1 MSHRIA
7 ALAAA
12 LLAPIGI
19 GFAAPVVLHSSGV
32 QVAQAGEDPP
42 DAAPDPAASPV
53 PAPPA
58 PVVTPVATPVP
69 TPTVAPPVLRPLPPK
84 PKDTLQDS
92 PPPAQPKT
100 DTGGRRAGDETQ
112 PRATARPAAPVVVLP
127 ASVPQTSTVGSSST
141 QSTLGDTGAIPQGGV
156 QAGGGG
162 TARRRG
168 HRAG

>member
-19 GFAAPVVLHSSGV
+19 GFAAPVVFHSGGV
-32 QVAQAGEDPP
+32 QAAQAGEDPP
-42 DAAPDPAASPV
+42 AAAPDPAASPV
-53 PAPPA
+53 AAPPA
-58 PVVTPVATPVP
+58 PAATPVA

-84 PKDTLQDS
+84 PKDTLNDS
-92 PPPAQPKT
+92 PPPGQPKA
-100 DTGGRRAGDETQ
+100 DSGGRTAGDETQ
-112 PRATARPAAPVVVLP
+112 QRATTGRPSAPVAVPL
-127 ASVPQTSTVGSSST
+127 ASVPQTSTVASTTT
-141 QSTLGDTGAIPQGGV
+141 QSTLGDTGAIPEGGV

-162 TARRRG
+162 TAPHWR